1 MDKLNNTLKSNV
13 SILWNKMDEV
23 NLTLQETVLNVDSLN
38 NSLGIKLTYYLNCN
52 EVSIIALESL
62 VGSNGDKISAESE
75 TRYQQ
80 YQIWYIIAM

>member
-23 NLTLQETVLNVDSLN
+23 NLTLQETVLHVDSLN
-38 NSLGIKLTYYLNCN
+38 NSLGIKLTYYLNCT

-62 VGSNGDKISAESE
+62 VGSTLGCIIDEYTRLFGTQE
-75 TRYQQ
+75 T
-80 YQIWYIIAM
+80 

>member
-38 NSLGIKLTYYLNCN
+38 NSLGIKLTYYLNCT

>member
-23 NLTLQETVLNVDSLN
+23 NLTLQETVLHVDSLN
-38 NSLGIKLTYYLNCN
+38 NSLGIKLTYYLNCT

-80 YQIWYIIAM
+80 YKIWYIIAI